1 MLVVENEA
9 PVRAFLEQQLTDD
22 GFDVLSAARV
32 VEALEL
38 VETASP
44 ALVLLDAVLP
54 DGSGFELCSR
64 LREGAAGRGWDRDHR
79 ELPRGPRR
87 PGARLRARL

>member
-1 MLVVENEA
+1 MTESTVLVVENET

-22 GFDVLSAARV
+22 GFDVLSAARAA
-32 VEALEL
+32 EALEL

-54 DGSGFELCSR
+54 DG
-64 LREGAAGRGWDRDHR
+64 
-79 ELPRGPRR
+79 
-87 PGARLRARL
+87 